1 MAQNKMTSIMIE
13 TLFKRNSDNNQ
24 AFQNGLRMVIL
35 PKYKTQQIT
44 QSDQIQPRHSLK
56 QANIIR
62 HRPSS
67 PSFSRASSTTEDIP
81 NFSPLNAVSL
91 ELNKENLSSAS
102 TSNSLSSD
110 QKSEDLGE
118 DLPGSRLHPSS
129 PPDSP
134 EVKSSEKDT
143 IPTDSEIPSTY
154 CVCSC
159 CSKSFFSL
167 DSSKTLCYRCRVML
181 SNHNK
186 KGNSCDRS
194 LCRICRKLEEN
205 NRIRKALKYQSDLQK
220 QRELNQKSIFEQA
233 RVKMLQDLR
242 SACVSD
248 TKSGLKFGDLFTEED
263 NYLAKVRTQAYMQTI
278 CT

>member
-1 MAQNKMTSIMIE
+1 MTSIMIE

-62 HRPSS
+62 HLPSF
-67 PSFSRASSTTEDIP
+67 PSFSRAFSTTEDIP

-91 ELNKENLSSAS
+91 ELNRENLSSAS

-118 DLPGSRLHPSS
+118 DLHGSRLHPSS

-154 CVCSC
+154 CV
-159 CSKSFFSL
+159 
-167 DSSKTLCYRCRVML
+167 
-181 SNHNK
+181 
-186 KGNSCDRS
+186 
-194 LCRICRKLEEN
+194 
-205 NRIRKALKYQSDLQK
+205 
-220 QRELNQKSIFEQA
+220 
-233 RVKMLQDLR
+233 
-242 SACVSD
+242 
-248 TKSGLKFGDLFTEED
+248 
-263 NYLAKVRTQAYMQTI
+263 
-278 CT
+278 